1 MAKDLKKQQASPS
14 LAQYGFKLL
23 LYLITLFIFVGD
35 IIISLANLLSRLFIT
50 IISTIGHFG
59 KNTLSSILSFRISFP
74 SVKFRPPHINFPRIL
89 RVAIPFS
96 QKKKNSTSIKK
107 IIKKK
112 KIKTHSRL
120 DTFFLASKF
129 FILGAI
135 FVAIIVLFQKGYSF
149 VYSLPNPRLIGNVN
163 YPVSTQI
170 FDRNGKLL
178 YDVYRDQNRTPVTIN
193 ELPQHVVQATLAIED
208 QNFYNHAGISPIG
221 GILRAIKDS
230 YKTGKLQGGST
241 ITQQLVKTSL
251 LTPERTFERKIREAI
266 LALWAERIYSKQE
279 ILQMYLNQIPY
290 GGSSY
295 GIEEASKKYF
305 DKSAKELTIP
315 EAAFLAGLTKAPS
328 TYSPYL
334 NPEESIRR
342 RNEVLK
348 NMLEL
353 GYISQTDY
361 SKYKNEP
368 LNIQPP
374 KTYIRAPHFVFYV
387 ISQLEQKYGI
397 RAVEEG
403 GLRVKTTLDLDM
415 QNETEKVL
423 SEELDKIQHLDVGNG
438 AVLVT
443 SPYSGEILTMVGS
456 KDYFKEPYGAFN
468 VTIAHRQPGSSIK
481 PLMYSLALERN
492 YTAASILQDSP
503 VIFDIPGS
511 KPYRPENYDGKYH
524 GNVPLRYAL
533 ANSYNIPAVRV
544 LNTLGV
550 NDFINHGRK
559 LGITTWDH
567 PEDYGL
573 SITLGGADVRM
584 VDMAEAYG
592 TFANYGERVPL
603 QSIISVEDYKGNK
616 LESIERKPTQVL
628 SPQTSFII
636 SDILSDNYARQ
647 FAFGLQSDLYIPD
660 YKVAVKTGTSNNKR
674 DNWTIGYNRKYL
686 TAVWVGNNDNS
697 PMNPVLTSGVTG
709 ASPIWHRVMLMV
721 LNRNIPITADVQ
733 PASEFSEPDGLVK
746 KQCYFG
752 KEEYFRSGTENSQ
765 DCNQKV
771 YNISAT
777 PSPTQ

>member
-1 MAKDLKKQQASPS
+1 MVQNNHKQHGSS
-14 LAQYGFKLL
+14 LVAQYGFKLL
-23 LYLITLFIFVGD
+23 LYIITLFIFIGD
-35 IIISLANLLSRLFIT
+35 LIISTARFVARICIT
-50 IISTIGHFG
+50 IISTIGQSLWRTINSLFA
-59 KNTLSSILSFRISFP
+59 IRI
-74 SVKFRPPHINFPRIL
+74 KLQKIIIGFPRIKL
-89 RVAIPFS
+89 PRIS
-96 QKKKNSTSIKK
+96 MSSLQYSRKQQNSTSIKK

-112 KIKTHSRL
+112 KLKPHTRL
-120 DTFFLASKF
+120 DSFFLASKF
-129 FILGAI
+129 FIMGAI
-135 FVAIIVLFQKGYSF
+135 FVSAIVLFQKGYSF
-149 VYSLPNPRLIGNVN
+149 VYSLPNPRLIGNIN
-163 YPVSTQI
+163 YSVSTQI

-178 YDVYRDQNRTPVTIN
+178 YDVYRDQNRTPVKIN
-193 ELPQHVVQATLAIED
+193 DLPQHVIQATLAIED

-230 YKTGKLQGGST
+230 YRTGKLQGGST

-251 LTPERTFERKIREAI
+251 LTPERTYERKIREAI
-266 LALWAERIYSKQE
+266 LAMWAERIYSKQE
-279 ILQMYLNQIPY
+279 ILEMYLNQIPY
-290 GGSSY
+290 GGSAY

-305 DKSAKELTIP
+305 DKSAKEISVS

-334 NPEESIRR
+334 NPEESINR

-353 GYISQTDY
+353 GYISQEDY
-361 SKYKNEP
+361 STYKSEP
-368 LNIQPP
+368 LDIQPP

-387 ISQLEQKYGI
+387 ISQLEAKYGI

-415 QNETEKVL
+415 QSETEKIL
-423 SEELDKIQHLDVGNG
+423 SDELAKIQHLNVGNG

-456 KDYFKEPYGAFN
+456 KDYFQEPYGAFN

-511 KPYRPENYDGKYH
+511 KPYRPENYDGTYH

-550 NDFINHGRK
+550 SDFVNHGRK
-559 LGITTWDH
+559 LGITTWDQ

-592 TFANYGERVPL
+592 TFANYGEKVPV
-603 QSIISVEDYKGNK
+603 QSIISIEDYKGNK
-616 LESIERKPTQVL
+616 LESIERKPSQVL

-647 FAFGLQSDLYIPD
+647 FAFGLQSDLFIPD
-660 YKVAVKTGTSNNKR
+660 HKVAVKTGTSNNKR

-697 PMNPVLTSGVTG
+697 PMNPILTSGVTG
-709 ASPIWHRVMLMV
+709 ASPIWHKVMMMV

-733 PASEFSEPDGLVK
+733 PASEFNEPEGLVK

-752 KEEYFRSGTENSQ
+752 KDEYFRLGTENTD
-765 DCNQKV
+765 DCHQKV
-771 YNISAT
+771 YNVSAT
-777 PSPTQ
+777 PSPVE